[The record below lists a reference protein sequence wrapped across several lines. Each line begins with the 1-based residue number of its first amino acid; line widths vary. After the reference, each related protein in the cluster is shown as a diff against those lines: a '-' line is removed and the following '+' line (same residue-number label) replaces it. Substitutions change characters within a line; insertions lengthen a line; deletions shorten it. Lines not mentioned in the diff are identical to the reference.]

1 MPVIQPCTVLPAPA
15 GLDRTQTTI
24 RITTPQPM
32 IFGTKDLPLRL
43 GRPASFAAEA
53 SSALIERRV
62 WGRCQ
67 GDLPGR
73 GLPVGLVP
81 ATTGARLA
89 GFTEL
94 LPTTASGADQSK
106 WSAQSNGARCAQLY
120 LGHTGHLAFGA
131 AATRGLCSACPP
143 TITSNVS
150 FGSPPNVPP

>member
-94 LPTTASGADQSK
+94 LLTTASGADQSK
-106 WSAQSNGARCAQLY
+106 
-120 LGHTGHLAFGA
+120 
-131 AATRGLCSACPP
+131 
-143 TITSNVS
+143 
-150 FGSPPNVPP
+150 